1 MLHLA
6 AGCGN
11 EKAGL
16 FLVNNGAN
24 CSAANNKVNF
34 HKHCISVFTVC
45 VMRISTHSSEM
56 HGYIQKKFSL
66 NYILTKTGPH
76 RY

>member
-11 EKAGL
+11 EKAGV

-24 CSAANNKVNF
+24 CSAANDKASN
-34 HKHCISVFTVC
+34 HKHCIDV
-45 VMRISTHSSEM
+45 
-56 HGYIQKKFSL
+56 YICL
-66 NYILTKTGPH
+66 
-76 RY
+76 

>member
-6 AGCGN
+6 ADSGN

-24 CSAANNKVNF
+24 CSAVNDLVGSRQYF
-34 HKHCISVFTVC
+34 RFL
-45 VMRISTHSSEM
+45 
-56 HGYIQKKFSL
+56 Q
-66 NYILTKTGPH
+66 LTENLVACS
-76 RY
+76 

>member
-24 CSAANNKVNF
+24 CSATNDKA
-34 HKHCISVFTVC
+34 
-45 VMRISTHSSEM
+45 STHATLRV
-56 HGYIQKKFSL
+56 I
-66 NYILTKTGPH
+66 TGPLYLSVTPKFYTKPEIQLLNSGVKP
-76 RY
+76 RLR